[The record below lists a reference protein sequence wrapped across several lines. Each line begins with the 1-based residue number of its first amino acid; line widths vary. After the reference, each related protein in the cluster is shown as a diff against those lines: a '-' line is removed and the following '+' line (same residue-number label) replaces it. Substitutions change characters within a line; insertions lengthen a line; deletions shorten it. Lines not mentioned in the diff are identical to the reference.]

1 MIKLIKS
8 VYKLTEQKTYKV
20 GEEVDFG
27 KEINNKLIKTGYAR
41 EINKVT
47 KERLR
52 KSNGIYRYN
61 NISRR

>member
-27 KEINNKLIKTGYAR
+27 KEINDKLIKTGYAR

-47 KERLR
+47 KERKR
-52 KSNGIYRYN
+52 TIKKK
-61 NISRR
+61 